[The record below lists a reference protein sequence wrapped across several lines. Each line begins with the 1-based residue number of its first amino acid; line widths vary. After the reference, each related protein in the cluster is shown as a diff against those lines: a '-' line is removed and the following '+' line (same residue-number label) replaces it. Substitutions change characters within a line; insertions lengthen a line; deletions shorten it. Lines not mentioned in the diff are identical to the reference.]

1 MLKSLDKKKK
11 KTIKNPA
18 RKPTIFPHT
27 VLVNWN
33 MMSFCRGRGQRDRFS
48 YQHLK
53 HTPALLRNRLT
64 ALSSLQ
70 SPLGAT
76 NQPHCCV
83 TLSSRC
89 EKPLATQCQN
99 MPLTK
104 SHPGSSSS
112 SSNSD
117 KKAAKCIDKVC
128 LQQMDFS
135 LQQRL
140 NKVTLNGRASSKL
153 APLKRSENVKMHK
166 SCPPLQAQGHGGMKG
181 HARTQIRGTAK
192 ACPRLSSA
200 FGGAVA
206 VSHAQVKI
214 SREEKSIHR
223 SAVEVER
230 VSRTPYCCS
239 HDLFK
244 GFGML

>member
-1 MLKSLDKKKK
+1 
-11 KTIKNPA
+11 
-18 RKPTIFPHT
+18 
-27 VLVNWN
+27 

-48 YQHLK
+48 YQHVK
-53 HTPALLRNRLT
+53 YTPALLRNRLT

-70 SPLGAT
+70 SPLDAT

-89 EKPLATQCQN
+89 EKPPTTQRQN

-117 KKAAKCIDKVC
+117 KKADEGKDKVC

-140 NKVTLNGRASSKL
+140 NKAALNGRAISKL
-153 APLKRSENVKMHK
+153 APLKRSEKEKMHK
-166 SCPPLQAQGHGGMKG
+166 SCPPLQVHGH
-181 HARTQIRGTAK
+181 RG
-192 ACPRLSSA
+192 
-200 FGGAVA
+200 F
-206 VSHAQVKI
+206 
-214 SREEKSIHR
+214 
-223 SAVEVER
+223 
-230 VSRTPYCCS
+230 
-239 HDLFK
+239 
-244 GFGML
+244 